1 MARPLVLIFQELA
14 SPQTTPTT
22 PDLNTVIVGPAYD
35 LFDYPDDATTILL
48 PSAYGSLDL
57 GAGNV
62 SIAGYAPPVAGTDAL
77 AVLGGAY
84 PGQGA
89 GSVVDHASVRVWLRL
104 PRVILGSTY
113 LSGAVAPV
121 FGSGITTTSSDRTL
135 IAITGAA
142 TVNFV
147 AAGVRPGDRILLT
160 SSLTSTEQ
168 TVVRVVQSV
177 GEPNAAGE
185 ATNGSLLRITQE
197 LPQAGTLASEWTY
210 DTAGEA
216 RVEHTLSTQEFVDSA
231 GTFITFPE
239 PGTDKMVL
247 RGGIQL
253 SVLIEPVPSV
263 GTPAP
268 SSSVELRTLSYSE
281 VYLAYRALRQD
292 LQAVGQATQD
302 SIVTVNGVMSVTG
315 LGKIDARNP
324 LAVGVYVALQNAGAV
339 PIYYYGVSANDAA
352 GHLAARGQMSSRRD
366 LYCFVPLTDDIQI
379 HAAYKTEFDQLSL
392 PSYAQQYGIVQ
403 KFRIAIGS
411 IPLPVA
417 RTISSGSIFGVAT
430 QPAGASTLQ
439 HRTLS
444 IASTST
450 GAYPTNSVSV
460 RNVLPGDSVT
470 IGMLNTTDATWQTRR
485 GTHLVGHVN
494 SSVNYPN
501 SGNPSA
507 IELIPGTS
515 RWVNALS
522 STPVDMELLIR
533 GADGSTK
540 VSSLAQ
546 VSVSDS
552 GGGLRFLMKNPT
564 VVGGPYTI
572 TYALNAA
579 LTSVGIAIAGFAVT
593 ITVNGTHTHTA
604 VKNAVDAHPVLST
617 LMDVEIVSGAGVA
630 VNAGS
635 QSVRDPVVGQTG
647 AAAAITV
654 VGSVVTV
661 SGLTGM
667 VSASAGRYLEI
678 SGSATPAN
686 NGVFLISS
694 VPGATSA
701 VIVNPSAVTDAGP
714 LNWQERYTYTSVA
727 VVSGSCTA
735 TIALNDLLFNRL
747 SDASAQFL
755 TNGVLPGDTLEFPL
769 DPNNYA
775 PNAYAGRVLS
785 YRVAA
790 VQNQNSLLIANGADD
805 TASAANELPHYFA
818 RDFQDRYIDNDL
830 ITPNALNYRIRRAL
844 DLTQQVEALG
854 TIAQSVSS
862 KRLTLIWPD
871 QVEVA
876 DLRDGSLPR
885 SLPST
890 RTLASLQPSA
900 YLACAVGGVI
910 AGIPPQAGLTNGT
923 FLGVTRLVHSQNYF
937 SEMQLSQ
944 ISDLGFFVCVQR
956 VPGAL
961 PECIHQL
968 TTAPTAI
975 ETGEVS
981 VVKNVDFLSKF
992 FQELLEQFIGQYNV
1006 LPETLNEIYRAVSD
1020 GAQNLIGRRIARF
1033 GAPLLDGSVTSLA
1046 VSEFSADRVELFFRG
1061 TVARPLN
1068 TVAFHLVV

>member
-35 LFDYPDDATTILL
+35 LFDYPDDAASILL
-48 PSAYGSLDL
+48 SSAYGSLDL
-57 GAGNV
+57 GAGNAV
-62 SIAGYAPPVAGTDAL
+62 ISGYAPPVTGSDAL
-77 AVLGGAY
+77 TVLDGGY
-84 PGQGA
+84 PEQSAGA
-89 GSVVDHASVRVWLRL
+89 VVDHASVRVWLRL

-113 LSGAVAPV
+113 LSGTVAPV
-121 FGSGITTTSSDRTL
+121 FGAGITTTASDRTL
-135 IAITGAA
+135 IAITGSA

-147 AAGVRPGDRILLT
+147 AAGVQPGDRIILT
-160 SSLTSTEQ
+160 SSLTGTEQ

-197 LPQAGTLASEWTY
+197 LPAGGSSASTWTY
-210 DTAGEA
+210 DTTGEA
-216 RVEHTLSTQEFVDSA
+216 RVERSVLTQEFVDTA

-247 RGGIQL
+247 KGGIQL
-253 SVLIEPVPSV
+253 SILLTPVPSV
-263 GTPAP
+263 GSPAP
-268 SSSVELRTLSYSE
+268 SGSVVARSLSYSE
-281 VYLAYRALRQD
+281 VYLAYRAVRQD

-302 SIVTVNGVMSVTG
+302 SIVTVNGVATVTG

-324 LAVGVYVALQNAGAV
+324 LAVGVYVALQNAGTV
-339 PIYYYGVSANDAA
+339 PVYYYGVSSNDSA
-352 GHLAARGQMSSRRD
+352 GHLSARGQMSSRRD

-403 KFRIAIGS
+403 KFRIVIGS

-417 RTISSGSIFGVAT
+417 RTVVSGSISGVSA
-430 QPAGASTLQ
+430 QPSGASTTQ
-439 HRTLS
+439 YRTLS
-444 IASTST
+444 IASGST
-450 GAYPTNSVSV
+450 GSIGV
-460 RNVLPGDSVT
+460 RNVVPGDSVT
-470 IGMLNTTDATWQTRR
+470 IGMVLSSNADWQSRR
-485 GTHLVGHVN
+485 GTHSVGHVN
-494 SSVNYPN
+494 SSRNYPN
-501 SGNPSA
+501 PGDPSA
-507 IELIPGTS
+507 LELIPGTS
-515 RWVNALS
+515 RWLTNAS
-522 STPVDMELLIR
+522 PVTSDIELLIR
-533 GADGSTK
+533 GVDGSTK
-540 VSSLAQ
+540 VSSLASVQ
-546 VSVSDS
+546 VTGT
-552 GGGLRFLMKNPT
+552 GGAITYNMKAPT

-572 TYALNAA
+572 TYALNGAV
-579 LTSVGIAIAGFAVT
+579 TSVGVSIVGFSVT
-593 ITVNGTHTHTA
+593 LTVNGTMTHTVLA
-604 VKNAVDAHPVLST
+604 NAVNTHPVLST
-617 LMDVEIVSGAGVA
+617 LMEAVVNSGGGVA
-630 VNAGS
+630 VAPAG
-635 QSVRDPVVGQTG
+635 QVRDPVVGQTG

-654 VGSVVTV
+654 AGSVVTV

-667 VSASAGRYLEI
+667 VAASAGRYLEI

-714 LNWQERYTYTSVA
+714 LNWQERYPYTAVT

-735 TIALNDLLFNRL
+735 SVVVNDLLFNQL
-747 SDASAQFL
+747 TDASAQFL

-769 DPNNYA
+769 DPNNYTTG
-775 PNAYAGRVLS
+775 AYAGRVLS
-785 YRVAA
+785 YRVST
-790 VQNQNSLLIANGADD
+790 VQNENNLLIANGEDD
-805 TASAANELPHYFA
+805 TASSAKELPHFFA
-818 RDFQDRYIDNDL
+818 RDFQDRYIDN
-830 ITPNALNYRIRRAL
+830 IAPNALNYRVRRAL
-844 DLTQQVEALG
+844 DLTQQVESLA

-885 SLPST
+885 AVPST
-890 RTLASLQPSA
+890 RALASLQPSA
-900 YLACAVGGVI
+900 YLACAVAGVI

-944 ISDLGFFVCVQR
+944 ISDSGFFVCVQR

-961 PECIHQL
+961 PECVHQL

-1006 LPETLNEIYRAVSD
+1006 LPETLNEIYRAVTD
-1020 GAQNLIGRRIARF
+1020 GAQNLVGRRIARF
-1033 GAPLLDGSVTSLA
+1033 GAPLLEGSITSLA
-1046 VSEFSADRVELFFRG
+1046 VSDFSADRVELFFRG
-1061 TVARPLN
+1061 RVARPLN